1 MQAIRN
7 KIRSRRGASL
17 TFALLLF
24 LVCAVVGSVVL
35 VAGTAASGRMSQ
47 IAEMDQRYYSV
58 NSAARLL
65 IEMMENKSVR
75 VEKTVMTDL
84 SADDSYRYYEKEGD
98 TEKTVEIDTGF
109 SSIALEAAY
118 RIVNEKNIDQ
128 ETSFTMDPSFGDE
141 ALLVEVKETLV
152 PDGSILFKLQ
162 NKNSSGENY
171 VIRVRLASQKQEK
184 HELDVT
190 NHKEL
195 ITTTLSWKLSDI
207 QTVWEKPAADGGVS
221 P

>member
-1 MQAIRN
+1 MQAIKN

-84 SADDSYRYYEKEGD
+84 SADDSYQYFEKDGD
-98 TEKTVEIDTGF
+98 MEKSVEIDTGF
-109 SSIALEAAY
+109 SSIAVEAAY
-118 RIVNEKNIDQ
+118 RIVNKKNVDQ
-128 ETSFTMDPSFGDE
+128 EISFTMDPSFGDE
-141 ALLVEVKETLV
+141 AMLVEVRETLV
-152 PDGSILFKLQ
+152 PDGSILFKIQ
-162 NKNSSGENY
+162 NENGSGENY
-171 VIRVRLASQKQEK
+171 AIHVRLASQKQEK
-184 HELDVT
+184 HELDVA

-195 ITTTLSWKLSDI
+195 ITTSLSWKLSDI